1 MPAGRD
7 RARPLQENGSRPAH
21 GGVRSPR
28 PTDASQVVPSNG
40 PPGSSCPT
48 GDCGEPPRLPW
59 VAAHSGASAAR
70 MGGIGGNRGRDHP
83 QRGQQPRTIPQSAL
97 RLPAPFTQG
106 SLALRGKGG
115 WDGDAD
121 CRNQRPKFWSKIW
134 LAVATPQARRPCGPP
149 RNDNGFLSFRGAER
163 RGNPSF
169 YDGRGTG
176 RRGRRP
182 LRKVYRSPSNG
193 PM

>member
-1 MPAGRD
+1 MARKTNIPPAGGR
-7 RARPLQENGSRPAH
+7 E
-21 GGVRSPR
+21 GG
-28 PTDASQVVPSNG
+28 T
-40 PPGSSCPT
+40 PGSSCPT
-48 GDCGEPPRLPW
+48 GGCGEPPRLPW

-169 YDGRGTG
+169 LRWTGVRAAEVVGPYAPRGTG
-176 RRGRRP
+176 ERHAGVVVPYGWSQGGLINCRG
-182 LRKVYRSPSNG
+182 SA
-193 PM
+193 